1 MGEAGRAAG
10 EFIWYHG
17 NMNQYIS
24 ILDVKQERRL
34 DLEQIRVILD
44 QEVTSCLFSLRRQL
58 LEQSPTRPDSG
69 NRWQNVDAM
78 GDTIQPS
85 SELVFEAR
93 QSGVEKRGVE
103 HDLVKECR
111 PNLVE
116 SGF

>member
-1 MGEAGRAAG
+1 LVPWEHESVHVHLGRQTGETSRLGTDQSDTG
-10 EFIWYHG
+10 SKGH
-17 NMNQYIS
+17 
-24 ILDVKQERRL
+24 ILPLQPSPPAVGTE
-34 DLEQIRVILD
+34 
-44 QEVTSCLFSLRRQL
+44 
-58 LEQSPTRPDSG
+58 SPTRPDSG

-78 GDTIQPS
+78 GDMIQPS

-111 PNLVE
+111 LNLVE